1 MSLRCLA
8 ILGSKN
14 EPLYICSGLD
24 ENDRNDSDGTSQ
36 QETDAFGFFGD
47 DDNVAKNESFIRKQ
61 PSIRHEMML
70 HSAIDRIE
78 ELLGSPRKV
87 TWKRFQRGS
96 HWIGRV
102 CPMEEYDVRSTLS
115 FVAAV
120 CLEICRFLTFYLL
133 LQISC
138 YYLKIYG
145 YVTTSDVK
153 ILALL
158 DRDVIVPLKKRKE
171 VDIKIMFTGIHD
183 CYVKYTMNP
192 FTKIRTKVQPPC
204 LQFEKSLESAMDQ
217 YNNAVKGNQKQQSS

>member
-24 ENDRNDSDGTSQ
+24 ENDQNDSDGTSQ

-102 CPMEEYDVRSTLS
+102 CPMEEYD
-115 FVAAV
+115 
-120 CLEICRFLTFYLL
+120 
-133 LQISC
+133 
-138 YYLKIYG
+138 IYG